1 MDNKPQNY
9 TNDDLIKELYDN
21 VTYFDEYGTSI
32 IVFLVVT
39 IVVIFI
45 VLYYTSKI
53 KFEEIKDDWA
63 NQRCHP
69 AVIPIAGFTC

>member
-45 VLYYTSKI
+45 VLY
-53 KFEEIKDDWA
+53 
-63 NQRCHP
+63 
-69 AVIPIAGFTC
+69 